1 MHTPTELQPADI
13 LAALGNPARLRIV
26 EILRSGEKCVCAIT
40 PHFTLDR
47 TTVNRC
53 LTQLE
58 QAGIVVSRRQSRWT
72 HYRIRDRRVLKVI
85 DTVLAMLGREGA
97 DSPDR
102 KPARRCCRTG
112 KGKS

>member
-1 MHTPTELQPADI
+1 MHTPVELQPADV

-26 EILRSGEKCVCAIT
+26 EILRSGEKCVCEIT

-85 DTVLAMLGREGA
+85 DTVLAMLEGENTE
-97 DSPDR
+97 PTGKR
-102 KPARRCCRTG
+102 TGRRCGRSD
-112 KGKS
+112 KRKN

>member
-1 MHTPTELQPADI
+1 MHMPAELQPADV

-26 EILRSGEKCVCAIT
+26 GILRSGEKCVCQIA
-40 PHFTLDR
+40 PLFTLDR
-47 TTVNRC
+47 TTINRC

-85 DTVLAMLGREGA
+85 DTVFAMLGQEDAEPTEAKTG
-97 DSPDR
+97 
-102 KPARRCCRTG
+102 RRCCRTG
-112 KGKS
+112 ERKS

>member
-1 MHTPTELQPADI
+1 MHMPAELQPADI

-26 EILRSGEKCVCAIT
+26 EILRSGERCVCEIT

-58 QAGIVVSRRQSRWT
+58 QAGIVASRRQSRWT

-85 DTVLAMLGREGA
+85 DTVLAMLGQEDAEPTEARAG
-97 DSPDR
+97 
-102 KPARRCCRTG
+102 RRCCRTG
-112 KGKS
+112 ERKS

>member
-1 MHTPTELQPADI
+1 MHTPAELQPADV

-26 EILRSGEKCVCAIT
+26 EILRSGEKCVCEIT
-40 PHFTLDR
+40 PLFTLDR

-58 QAGIVVSRRQSRWT
+58 QAGIVASRRHSRWT

-85 DTVLAMLGREGA
+85 DTVLAMLGREDA
-97 DSPDR
+97 EPTEE
-102 KPARRCCRTG
+102 KPARRCCRLG
-112 KGKS
+112 NKEK